1 MPNQTDNKR
10 ETVEVNTENVKLQTV
25 KTFRMRVEEMEGT
38 PFLICEFGNFLD
50 ENVVEV
56 AAKIALP
63 ADKAIHFANCV
74 VSASAYYQ
82 VMTGKDIGVSEKIC
96 EEMKQLIKEAGV

>member
-10 ETVEVNTENVKLQTV
+10 ETIEVNTENVKLQTV

-50 ENVVEV
+50 ENVV
-56 AAKIALP
+56 A
-63 ADKAIHFANCV
+63 CR
-74 VSASAYYQ
+74 
-82 VMTGKDIGVSEKIC
+82 
-96 EEMKQLIKEAGV
+96 